1 MLVLIEWAD
10 FPISQLPRSIYGLH
24 YFQINSNVNLISSHP
39 PQTLQWLLNTYSVN
53 YYILTLIFWA
63 LNNMDSTS
71 KLPMVTLLVSVNV
84 EI

>member
-10 FPISQLPRSIYGLH
+10 FPISHLPRSIHGLH
-24 YFQINSNVNLISSHP
+24 YFQINSNVNLTLSRP
-39 PQTLQWLLNTYSVN
+39 PQSLQWPLNTYSIS

-63 LNNMDSTS
+63 LNNTDSTP